1 MWYAYLTLMWDP
13 NSTRDYTPMYH
24 SLWVSVAANPH
35 ENDTRPTKAT
45 WGFKR
50 LVAYAQCNHDPCE
63 SGGSLFTLFL
73 GHFARWRANARCGG
87 VISISFCHFMHP
99 YYLVFM

>member
-1 MWYAYLTLMWDP
+1 MLTLTLMWDP
-13 NSTRDYTPMYH
+13 NSTRGYTPMYH

-50 LVAYAQCNHDPCE
+50 LAAYAQCNRVPCE
-63 SGGSLFTLFL
+63 SEEVFSFFFILLEGEQKL
-73 GHFARWRANARCGG
+73 GMG
-87 VISISFCHFMHP
+87 VFD
-99 YYLVFM
+99 

>member
-1 MWYAYLTLMWDP
+1 MSSVYKEEWHVVRHFDMFVGLRLI
-13 NSTRDYTPMYH
+13 RGYTPMYH

-50 LVAYAQCNHDPCE
+50 LIAYAQCNRVPCE
-63 SGGSLFTLFL
+63 SEEVFRFFRFL
-73 GHFARWRANARCGG
+73 GF
-87 VISISFCHFMHP
+87 
-99 YYLVFM
+99 